1 MVEDMVGTEVVVEKA
16 PELPALSK
24 VPTATAITARCSHQ
38 HSWSTSQHKL
48 PKSKHLAPSFIIITI
63 ITIVLALVIAT
74 SAISINIVGLSI
86 KLTKTTIVTIFKLE
100 VWEREHPLRRPRP
113 RRRLWEEILLW
124 EHGGR
129 ILPLRLL
136 QVQERLR
143 SSKQRLRW
151 RLRWRRTPLNP
162 VLNQRLRKAAL
173 NYIQIFTVADLKH
186 IIVRLFG
193 FLIVIQFS

>member
-1 MVEDMVGTEVVVEKA
+1 MVGTEGVVEKA

-100 VWEREHPLRRPRP
+100 V
-113 RRRLWEEILLW
+113 
-124 EHGGR
+124 
-129 ILPLRLL
+129 
-136 QVQERLR
+136 
-143 SSKQRLRW
+143 
-151 RLRWRRTPLNP
+151 
-162 VLNQRLRKAAL
+162 
-173 NYIQIFTVADLKH
+173 
-186 IIVRLFG
+186 
-193 FLIVIQFS
+193 

>member
-1 MVEDMVGTEVVVEKA
+1 MPRLFNPLLRRGVGMVEDMVGTEVVVEKA

-63 ITIVLALVIAT
+63 TTVLALVIAT

-100 VWEREHPLRRPRP
+100 V
-113 RRRLWEEILLW
+113 
-124 EHGGR
+124 
-129 ILPLRLL
+129 
-136 QVQERLR
+136 
-143 SSKQRLRW
+143 
-151 RLRWRRTPLNP
+151 
-162 VLNQRLRKAAL
+162 
-173 NYIQIFTVADLKH
+173 
-186 IIVRLFG
+186 
-193 FLIVIQFS
+193 

>member
-1 MVEDMVGTEVVVEKA
+1 MVGTEVVVEKA

-100 VWEREHPLRRPRP
+100 VWEREHPLRRTRS
-113 RRRLWEEILLW
+113 RRRLWEEILLR

>member
-1 MVEDMVGTEVVVEKA
+1 MVGTEVVVEKA

-100 VWEREHPLRRPRP
+100 VWEREHPLRRPRS

-136 QVQERLR
+136 QVQERLW